1 MSHSVGGLSNTLQ
14 GDMSGCNASPI
25 FITDAQCRHA
35 QQGVSDSCG
44 ATSSTPVPT
53 PQSCMRRGKSIALRA
68 RASVVRSN
76 VFWRFENDALW
87 RQPPLNLRAVRAA

>member
-1 MSHSVGGLSNTLQ
+1 
-14 GDMSGCNASPI
+14 
-25 FITDAQCRHA
+25 
-35 QQGVSDSCG
+35 
-44 ATSSTPVPT
+44 
-53 PQSCMRRGKSIALRA
+53 MRRGKSIALRA